1 MDTTMNQ
8 KKINLKMLI
17 LYIVFALVAGGI
29 GALLG
34 GNMDNFEEVNKPW
47 FSPPAIVF
55 PIVWT
60 ILFVLM
66 GISSYLVCANNTD
79 KKFKKRACFIY
90 LLQLTVNVLWSL
102 FFFRLRWYFFSFI
115 WVLLLLLFIIFMIVK
130 FYKIKPL
137 AGYLQIP
144 YLIWTTFAAIL
155 TYSIYTLN

>member
-8 KKINLKMLI
+8 KKINWKMLI

>member
-8 KKINLKMLI
+8 KKINWKMLI

-34 GNMDNFEEVNKPW
+34 GNMEEFENVNKPS
-47 FSPPAIVF
+47 FSPPAITF

-60 ILFVLM
+60 ILYVLM
-66 GISSYLVCANNTD
+66 GISSYLVCANKTD
-79 KKFKKRACFIY
+79 KKFKKRACCIY

-115 WVLLLLLFIIFMIVK
+115 WAVLLALSVLIMIVK

-144 YLIWTTFAAIL
+144 YLIWTIFASIL
-155 TYSIYTLN
+155 TYAIYTLN

>member
-1 MDTTMNQ
+1 MDTKMNQ
-8 KKINLKMLI
+8 KKINWKMLI

-34 GNMDNFEEVNKPW
+34 GSMKDFEQVNQPS
-47 FSPPAIVF
+47 FAPPPIVF

-60 ILFVLM
+60 ILYVLM
-66 GISSYLVCANNTD
+66 GISSYLICANKTD
-79 KKFKKRACFIY
+79 KKFKTRACAIY

-102 FFFRLRWYFFSFI
+102 FFFRLKWYFFSFI
-115 WVLLLLLFIIFMIVK
+115 WVLLLLLFIIVMIVK

-137 AGYLQIP
+137 AAYLQIP
-144 YLIWTTFAAIL
+144 YLIWTTFASIL